1 MDAAKIKNSKPQ
13 PNQLIPV
20 VDTEILVKY
29 RALEVEVVKLSK

>member
-1 MDAAKIKNSKPQ
+1 MDAKIQNSKPLT
-13 PNQLIPV
+13 NQIIPV